1 MQQITVE
8 MIETKEFQIK
18 PRGYDQQEV
27 DGFLDD
33 ICDEMERMQNEM
45 NELRQQLAD
54 ARAAAARPAPAVAE
68 EPTRAVPVVK
78 PAAGP
83 ATAISE
89 EFQEILLMA
98 QKVKSETIAE
108 AERKAAEITAEAQ
121 KAADAK
127 LQDLSGQR
135 ESLLKEIAS
144 LKESGKEYRARFEAL
159 LGAQKDALEKAKELF

>member
-33 ICDEMERMQNEM
+33 ICDEIERMQAEIS
-45 NELRQQLAD
+45 ELRQQLAD
-54 ARAAAARPAPAVAE
+54 ARAAANRPVRADAP
-68 EPTRAVPVVK
+68 TQAVPVVK
-78 PAAGP
+78 PAAP
-83 ATAISE
+83 AGDVSGE
-89 EFQEILLMA
+89 LQEILLMA

-108 AERKAAEITAEAQ
+108 AERKAAEITSQAQ
-121 KAADAK
+121 AAADAK

-135 ESLLKEIAS
+135 DALQKEIAS
-144 LKESGKEYRARFEAL
+144 LKDAGKAYRSQFEAML
-159 LGAQKDALEKAKELF
+159 QAQKEALDKAKGLF